1 MTDAAPDADRGPTPS
16 GVRAARPVRL
26 CPTLLGL
33 LAALWAS
40 AAFAQEAPPDLAAL
54 RRAIE
59 ERRERVAA
67 YERQEQGLFD
77 AIDAVDRAARALGR
91 EVTRAE
97 RAAREAALKLV
108 TLERKRTAL
117 EAEVAR
123 TGELLRVRAVALY
136 KAGEAGPL
144 ALVFAPGTLRDRL
157 TRLRTLQRMFDQDGA
172 LLARARRE
180 RAELDAARVAAAEAT
195 EARDAARRS
204 LRERR
209 GELETERRE
218 KRELLASVRRDGAR
232 ERALL
237 NELEAAARALE
248 SKLAEIS
255 AAPSPAPPDALTF
268 RAQRGRLGPPVPGKL
283 LRGFGKVIDA
293 QYRTETFQ
301 KGVDF
306 AVEVGEPV
314 YAIAAGEVRF
324 ADWFRGYGRMLIL
337 DHGDG
342 YFTVSGHLEAIDV
355 AVGQRVVAGDRVGS
369 AGETGSLSGP
379 RLYFEVRQG
388 ADAVDPA
395 EWLELAP
402 EL

>member
-1 MTDAAPDADRGPTPS
+1 MK
-16 GVRAARPVRL
+16 RA
-26 CPTLLGL
+26 
-33 LAALWAS
+33 LAAALG
-40 AAFAQEAPPDLAAL
+40 AAFALSAAL
-54 RRAIE
+54 AQEPAGDLEALKRTIE
-59 ERRERVAA
+59 ERRARVAT
-67 YERQEQGLFD
+67 YERTEQGIFD
-77 AIDAVDRAARALGR
+77 AIDAVDSATRALTR

-97 RAAREAALKLV
+97 KAARAAAVTLV
-108 TLERKRTAL
+108 TLERERSAL

-123 TGELLRVRAVALY
+123 TEQLLRRRAVALY

-144 ALVFAPGTLRDRL
+144 ALVFSPGTLRDRL
-157 TRLRTLQRMFDQDGA
+157 TRIRILQRLFDQDGA
-172 LLARARRE
+172 LLDRARSE
-180 RAELDAARVAAAEAT
+180 RAALEEARVAAAAAT
-195 EARDAARRS
+195 KARDAARAS
-204 LRERR
+204 LQARR
-209 GELETERRE
+209 GELETERHE
-218 KRELLASVRRDGAR
+218 KRALLANVRRDRAR

-248 SKLAEIS
+248 STLAEITRTPS
-255 AAPSPAPPDALTF
+255 AAPDPTGAIAALTF
-268 RAQRGRLGPPVPGKL
+268 RAQRGRLDPPVPGEL

-293 QYRTETFQ
+293 EYRTETFQ

-306 AVEVGEPV
+306 QVEVGESV

-342 YFTVSGHLEAIDV
+342 YFTVTGHLDTIDV
-355 AVGQRVVAGDRVGS
+355 ALGQRVAGGDRIGT

-379 RLYFEVRQG
+379 RLYFEIRQG

-402 EL
+402 GL